1 LILMS
6 IDLGRDPFWAH
17 SLSGAEL
24 TAVRAALE
32 VRRLHHKSQQPADN
46 AMPDASPMAKFVHD
60 ARRVAK
66 QRGA

>member
-1 LILMS
+1 MS

-17 SLSGAEL
+17 SLSRDEL

-32 VRRLHHKSQQPADN
+32 VRRLHRLEQQPADQ
-46 AMPDASPMAKFVHD
+46 AMPGANPLAKFVHD

-66 QRGA
+66 QKRGA

>member
-1 LILMS
+1 MS

-17 SLSGAEL
+17 GLSRDEL

-32 VRRLHHKSQQPADN
+32 VRRLHRLEQQPADQAIPGAN
-46 AMPDASPMAKFVHD
+46 PLAKFVHD

-66 QRGA
+66 KRGA

>member
-1 LILMS
+1 MS

-17 SLSGAEL
+17 NLEPEEL

-32 VRRLHHKSQQPADN
+32 VRRRYRLEQQPADT

-60 ARRVAK
+60 ARRIAK
-66 QRGA
+66 GSG

>member
-1 LILMS
+1 MS

-17 SLSGAEL
+17 GLSRDEL

-32 VRRLHHKSQQPADN
+32 VRRLHRLEQQPADQ
-46 AMPDASPMAKFVHD
+46 AMPNGNPLAKFVHD

-66 QRGA
+66 QKRGA